1 MLKLENV
8 GKIYSTGDN
17 LSVGIRKVNI
27 EFNIGEFVAITGE
40 SGSGKSTLLNILSGI
55 DSYEEGEMYVSGEE
69 TSYFTQEDLEE
80 YRNKY
85 VGFIFQNYNI
95 IDSYTVLENV
105 EAALISMPLSK
116 DERREKALSLI
127 ERVGLSKRVH
137 TKASKLSGGEK
148 QRVVIARALSKDP
161 PIIAADEPTG
171 NLDSKS
177 SREIIELLHEVSEN
191 KLVLIVTHDFNEVA
205 EYATRIVRIY
215 DGEIKEDRELKET
228 KKNNLPNLLDTPKTK
243 VSFKDNI
250 SLAIK
255 DLFSSPK
262 RSLFYLIVFLFLS
275 IIITFSIAFYRY
287 LELGE
292 NYDNITSLSG
302 FRYQDQRRI
311 VINKKNKE
319 RLNDDDINTLSTS
332 DVKFIIYDDY
342 FIDTYTNYSI
352 ENPFRPGDYIVS
364 SSTYQTMPIRA
375 ISNGE
380 LTAGRLPENDNEVVI
395 SVNDNSFTYGYDKA
409 IDFLNKKIQ
418 DNNYEETYTVVGVID
433 ISSAKSYIP
442 TIYHTE
448 NKYDEKSFNYY
459 QTSYLDITYTKTPDN
474 KNDIIY
480 ITSEQIFKKDPTLLD
495 DEFSISAYK
504 EDYVFGNYYNDSFY
518 YFKFSDFY
526 GEELSLN
533 LKYKEKDEY
542 KLEEYL
548 ENKSYSYMAKERIYY
563 LSEANYNKLLNSYKN
578 PRQISIFISSTF
590 KMNSYKRSID
600 NLKYNYVIPT
610 EITIDIVGLD
620 RIASA
625 IYITLVMIFLFGI
638 FFLTYAILL
647 RSVRSRKEDVEVLR
661 TIGIKKENITLLFA
675 SEMIVS
681 ASLAFIITII
691 TFIIIKLSI
700 KDTFIMDVLNAVNW
714 FDFVVIY
721 LVLII
726 MSILLNMLFSKN
738 AFKKT
743 VKKSLE
749 EK

>member
-17 LSVGIRKVNI
+17 LSVGIRRVNI

-69 TSYFTQEDLEE
+69 TSYFTPEDLEE

-105 EAALISMPLSK
+105 EAALLALPLSK
-116 DERREKALSLI
+116 EERRKKALSLI
-127 ERVGLSKRVH
+127 DRVGLSKRTH

-177 SREIIELLHEVSEN
+177 SKEIIDLLHEVSEN

-205 EYATRIVRIY
+205 DYATRIVRIY
-215 DGEIKEDRELKET
+215 DGEVKEDRELKET
-228 KKNNLPNLLDTPKTK
+228 KKDNLPNLLDTPKTK

-262 RSLFYLIVFLFLS
+262 RSIFYLIVFLFLS
-275 IIITFSIAFYRY
+275 VIITFSIAFYRY

-292 NYDNITSLSG
+292 TYSNLGSLSS

-311 VINKKNKE
+311 VINKKDKSRFTQDEINL
-319 RLNDDDINTLSTS
+319 LNTS
-332 DVKFIIYDDY
+332 DVKFMINDDY
-342 FIDTYTNYSI
+342 FIDTYQNYYF
-352 ENPFRPGDYIVS
+352 ENPYRSDDYIVS
-364 SSTYQTMPIRA
+364 SVNYQTMPIKA
-375 ISNGE
+375 ITESE
-380 LTAGRLPENDNEVVI
+380 LTIGRLPENDNEVVI
-395 SVNDNSFTYGYDKA
+395 SVNENSFNYGYDTKE
-409 IDFLNKKIQ
+409 DFLNKKIE
-418 DNNYEETYTVVGVID
+418 DNMYGEVYTIVGVVD
-433 ISSAKSYIP
+433 ISNTKYVP
-442 TIYHTE
+442 TIYHTDS
-448 NKYDEKSFNYY
+448 KYEEKSFSYY
-459 QTSYLDITYTKTPDN
+459 QTSYLDIKYTKDGVSTDN
-474 KNDIIY
+474 IFY
-480 ITSEQIFKKDPTLLD
+480 ITSEQLFMKDSTLSD
-495 DEFSISAYK
+495 DEFSIASYK
-504 EDYVFGNYYNDSFY
+504 ESYIFSYYTNDSLYHFT
-518 YFKFSDFY
+518 FSDFY
-526 GEELSLN
+526 GDALTLD
-533 LKYKEKDEY
+533 LKYKENPDY
-542 KLEEYL
+542 KLEDNMK
-548 ENKSYSYMAKERIYY
+548 NKAFSYMAKENVYY
-563 LSEANYNKLLNSYKN
+563 LSENNFNKLINTYKN
-578 PRQISIFISSTF
+578 PNQVSIFLKNTF
-590 KMNSYKRSID
+590 NMNSYKREID
-600 NLKYNYVIPT
+600 GDKYNYVIPT
-610 EITIDIVGLD
+610 ELSINIEGLD
-620 RIASA
+620 KIASA
-625 IYITLVMIFLFGI
+625 IYITLVGMFLFGI

-661 TIGIKKENITLLFA
+661 TIGIKKENITILFA
-675 SEMIVS
+675 SEMIAS
-681 ASLAFIITII
+681 ATIAFFITTII
-691 TFIIIKLSI
+691 FIIIKLSI
-700 KDTFIMDVLNAVNW
+700 KDAFIKDVLNAINW
-714 FDFVVIY
+714 FDFVIIY
-721 LVLII
+721 LVLFI
-726 MSILLNMLFSKN
+726 MSVLLNMLFSKN